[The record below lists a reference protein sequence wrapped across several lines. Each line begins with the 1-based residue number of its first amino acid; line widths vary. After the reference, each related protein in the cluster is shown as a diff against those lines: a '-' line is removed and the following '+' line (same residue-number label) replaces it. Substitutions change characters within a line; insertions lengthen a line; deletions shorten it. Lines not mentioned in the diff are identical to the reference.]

1 MQGWAK
7 AGGGFSSWQV
17 FLVGENDVSC
27 DTRLLGD
34 LRRIGE
40 RVDTQLLGAG
50 MGYCLTLKDVFN
62 EEVASLAAQKRC
74 IIRVCLACKGQEF
87 VHAL

>member
-27 DTRLLGD
+27 DTQLLGD

-50 MGYCLTLKDVFN
+50 MGLPLRDV
-62 EEVASLAAQKRC
+62 
-74 IIRVCLACKGQEF
+74 RVVGF
-87 VHAL
+87 